1 MASKIKIEELYQIY
15 KAMGLKRICS
25 QEMADMAGVSRQ
37 TLYKWRDKYKW
48 EERYLAETSEQR
60 EAFETE
66 IRNRMQNG
74 DLLIDVIRDDMLMKF
89 AVTVKSDKYQPTLDD
104 ITKICEL
111 SIKNKNIKEICK
123 SQENNTN
130 SNVNITIG
138 FDNSETDIDSNGD
151 DVNA

>member
-37 TLYKWRDKYKW
+37 TLYKWREKYKW

-89 AVTVKSDKYQPTLDD
+89 AITVKSDKYQPTLDD

-111 SIKNKNIKEICK
+111 SIKNKNIKDMV
-123 SQENNTN
+123 NNTN
-130 SNVNITIG
+130 K
-138 FDNSETDIDSNGD
+138 DNDTKGKVEFSFSFANEEEYPDKPE
-151 DVNA
+151 V

>member
-37 TLYKWRDKYKW
+37 TLYKWREKYKW

-89 AVTVKSDKYQPTLDD
+89 AITVKSDKYQPTLDD

-111 SIKNKNIKEICK
+111 SIKNKNIKDIA
-123 SQENNTN
+123 NNDDKPQKAHL
-130 SNVNITIG
+130 SIT
-138 FDNSETDIDSNGD
+138 FDDSETDGDSNE
-151 DVNA
+151 